1 MRSGGRGA
9 CTREMGGQGPGGRTA
24 GWARGRLRRG
34 TVGRKGTGARGQ
46 ASAGCDLRAHPACR
60 SQGERLPGQGL
71 SERLEEK

>member
-1 MRSGGRGA
+1 M
-9 CTREMGGQGPGGRTA
+9 
-24 GWARGRLRRG
+24 
-34 TVGRKGTGARGQ
+34 GRKGTGARGQ